1 MSPQFFIKRPRF
13 AFVISIVIT
22 LMGMLAILV
31 MPVDQYPD
39 IAAPKIVVRAL
50 YPGASAETVKD
61 AIASPI
67 EKQVNGAEGM
77 VYMSSKAASDGSY
90 TLTVTFDTETDADMA
105 QVDVQNRVALA
116 EPQLPGEV
124 RKRGIRVRKRSS
136 DMLMVVNLVSTDG
149 RFDRVFLSNY
159 TTLNVESE
167 LSRLPGVGE
176 ASIIGAL
183 DYGMRAWLDP
193 VKMANNNLAINQVIA
208 AINEQNVQAA
218 VGQLGAAPNPDDTQF
233 QYVLTTKGR
242 LSSPEEFGDIILRA
256 DPSGAVVRLKDVAR
270 MELGAE
276 VYKGYGEFN
285 NEPGVLLAVYKL
297 SDANALETAE
307 LIKEKMEELKQYF
320 PEGLDYV
327 IGHDTTLFIEAS
339 LEETVVTLFFTI
351 ILVILVTYL
360 FLGSVRATLIPA
372 IAVPVSIVGTI
383 AVLYFLGMTI
393 NTVTLFALILAIGV
407 VVDDA
412 IIVVEN
418 VERLMHDQGMDP
430 RTATQEAMKE
440 VAAPIFATSLVLL
453 AVFGPTML
461 LPGITGTMFA
471 QFGITLVVAVMISM
485 INAMTLSPA
494 LSATILKSGE
504 HHKPNIVI
512 RGFNSAFNAITE
524 GYTVVISWL
533 ASHALVSILIIASLF
548 TSLYVLFAIVPSSF
562 IPDEDKGFFIV
573 DVQLPEAASL
583 NRTEKVMDDIIE
595 TLKKEPAI
603 ENVLSVNGYSILNTA
618 LQPNAGMVIA
628 KLKPWG
634 ERKSP
639 EHHQLALQ
647 KKYQGLFNKL
657 PEVRTLVFGAPAIPG
672 LGAIAGFSFV
682 LEDTASKGADQLAA
696 VVQSLT
702 KEATSQ
708 PEIIRAFSTFRPGSP
723 QIRLDIDRL
732 KAKTL
737 GVKLTDIFGTLQTQ
751 MGGLYVNDFN
761 LYGQTYKVMLQ
772 ADAPF
777 RQNEQDLDNLYVT
790 NSSGDL
796 IPLSTFVT
804 PQPSRGPDVLYR
816 YNTYDS
822 ATITGIP
829 NAPGG
834 FSSGDAM
841 LAMEDVARKAMPA
854 GYKYEWTD
862 SSFEERKSGNMAPI
876 ALGLSLVFTFLFL
889 AALYE
894 SFLTPLAIIFSVPI
908 AMIGALVGV
917 IVMQLP
923 LSLYGQI
930 GLVLLI
936 GLASK
941 TAILIV
947 EFGKSLRES
956 EKMELHEAT
965 VTAARLR
972 FRPVIMTGLSFVA
985 GVFPLVIATGAGA
998 ASRVS
1003 LGLSVFGGT
1012 IMAVIAG
1019 TLLVPIFFNLI
1030 QRLREKIHG
1039 GPTAAPE

>member
-1 MSPQFFIKRPRF
+1 MSPEFFIRRPRF

-22 LMGMLAILV
+22 LIGILAGLV

-39 IAAPKIVVRAL
+39 IAAPKIVVRAN
-50 YPGASAETVKD
+50 YPGASAQTVKD
-61 AIASPI
+61 AIAAPI

-90 TLTVTFDTETDADMA
+90 TLTVTFDSAVDDDMA

-116 EPQLPGEV
+116 EPQLPEEV
-124 RKRGIRVRKRSS
+124 RKRGIKVRKRSS
-136 DMLMVVNLVSTDG
+136 DMLMVVNLISPDN

-159 TTLNVESE
+159 TTLNVQTE

-193 VKMANNNLAINQVIA
+193 AKLANNNLAVNQVIA

-218 VGQLGAAPNPDDTQF
+218 VGQLGAAPNPEETQF

-242 LSSPEEFGDIILRA
+242 LSSPEEFGNIILRA
-256 DPSGAVVRLKDVAR
+256 DVTGSVIRLKDVAR
-270 MELGAE
+270 IELGAE

-285 NEPGVLLAVYKL
+285 NSPGVLLAIYKL

-307 LIKEKMEELKQYF
+307 LIKEKMGELKGYF
-320 PEGLDYV
+320 PEGIDYV

-339 LEETVVTLFFTI
+339 LEETILTLFFTI
-351 ILVILVTYL
+351 ALVILVTYL
-360 FLGSVRATLIPA
+360 FLGNLRATLIPT
-372 IAVPVSIVGTI
+372 IAVPVSIIGTLGT
-383 AVLYFLGMTI
+383 LYFFGMTI

-418 VERLMHDQGMDP
+418 VERLMHDKGMDP
-430 RTATQEAMKE
+430 RPATEEAMKE

-471 QFGITLVVAVMISM
+471 QFGITLVVAVVISM

-494 LSATILKSGE
+494 LAATLLKPGE
-504 HHKPNIVI
+504 HRPNIVI
-512 RGFNSAFNAITE
+512 RGFNSFFAAVTR
-524 GYTVVISWL
+524 GYTALVAWL
-533 ASHALVSILIIASLF
+533 ANHVIASIFIIIALF
-548 TSLYVLFAIVPSSF
+548 TVLYMLFAVVPTSF

-583 NRTEKVMDDIIE
+583 NRTEKVMDQITE
-595 TLKKEPAI
+595 TLKEEPAI
-603 ENVLSVNGYSILNTA
+603 ENVLSVNGYSLLNTA

-628 KLKPWG
+628 KLRPWR
-634 ERKSP
+634 ERKAP
-639 EHHQLALQ
+639 EQHQMALQ
-647 KKYQGLFNKL
+647 KKYQVLFNKL

-682 LEDTASKGADQLAA
+682 LEDTQSKGPDELAT
-696 VVQSLT
+696 VVSALL
-702 KEATSQ
+702 KNASAQ
-708 PEIIRAFSTFRPGSP
+708 PEIVRAFSTFRPGSP
-723 QIRLDIDRL
+723 QIWLEVDRL

-737 GVKLTDIFGTLQTQ
+737 GVNLTDIFGTLQTQ

-777 RQNEQDLDNLYVT
+777 RQREEDLDSLYVA
-790 NSSGDL
+790 NRDGEM
-796 IPLSTFVT
+796 IPLSAFVS

-822 ATITGIP
+822 ATLTGIP

-841 LAMEDVARKAMPA
+841 LAMERVAAETMPE

-862 SSFEERKSGNMAPI
+862 SSYEERKSGNMAPI

-894 SFLTPLAIIFSVPI
+894 SFLTPFAIILSVPI
-908 AMIGALVGV
+908 AMIGALLGV
-917 IVMQLP
+917 IVMQQP

-947 EFGKSLRES
+947 EFAKSLRER
-956 EKMELHEAT
+956 EKLELLDAT
-965 VTAARLR
+965 ITAARLR
-972 FRPVIMTGLSFVA
+972 FRPVIMTGLSFVV

-1012 IMAVIAG
+1012 IMAVFAG
-1019 TLLVPIFFNLI
+1019 TLLVPIFFKLI
-1030 QRLREKIHG
+1030 QGLRERIHG
-1039 GPTAAPE
+1039 GPTAVPE